1 MSGDADENIPYNTA
15 LLGLKME
22 KQNVGKWIKAMLN
35 QPTVKRQTSDAEN
48 C

>member
-22 KQNVGKWIKAMLN
+22 KQNVSKWIKALLN
-35 QPTVKRQTSDAEN
+35 QPTVKRQTSHAEN